1 MAMSKKIHLLVF
13 TIALLSITTSAF
25 AGLHW
30 VSFNGTGGVYKYV
43 MQIDS
48 DGNITKAPTAVLK
61 WNLPNSGEPVN
72 PFGEDSVNGPLG
84 GPTAMA
90 LMDKSSTEFFLYI
103 VGAHG
108 GLWRFTVN
116 KATLKPT
123 NPLPTLLK
131 QPQKDGAETSTLD
144 FASLQATQH
153 SPRFL
158 AALFGELANRA
169 GCCTTDI
176 TLAGGGWGFGIN
188 SNGGLDG
195 TSNRITPRTN
205 FHDQFVSVSADGLMA
220 ISNVEKHAEG
230 FTTCCYND
238 NNNEEH
244 IYAQPL
250 KAGHLPKGDPV
261 VVGISG
267 DQTAAVDVSN
277 PLPGTNKRLVVYNT
291 RSLDDPDTSNGDDVV
306 TQVIDKDTGAKS
318 GGPQVLQ
325 SDQEIM
331 MGHWQ
336 GVAVDPGGEF
346 ILFVKRPFRSD
357 PVCCDTDTAQTGN
370 RDSLYYL
377 KVDSNGKAVGSPK
390 LLYSADDGPFD
401 GQHDEDTGDEFAW
414 PQINMID
421 VMED

>member
-1 MAMSKKIHLLVF
+1 MAMSKKTHLLVF
-13 TIALLSITTSAF
+13 TIALLCFTSSAF

-61 WNLPNSGEPVN
+61 WSLPGSGEPTN
-72 PFGEDSVNGPLG
+72 PFGDDSVNGPLG

-90 LMDKSSTEFFLYI
+90 LMDKSSTEFWLYI

-108 GLWRFTVN
+108 GLWRFTIN
-116 KATLKPT
+116 KSTLKPT
-123 NPLPTLLK
+123 SLMPSILK

-153 SPRFL
+153 SPHFL
-158 AALFGELANRA
+158 AALFGELSNGAK
-169 GCCTTDI
+169 CCTTDI

-188 SNGGLDG
+188 SKGGLDG

-205 FHDQFVSVSADGLMA
+205 LHDQFVSVSADGLMA
-220 ISNVEKHAEG
+220 ISNVEKHEHG

-277 PLPGTNKRLVVYNT
+277 PLSGNRRFVVYNT

-306 TQVIDKDTGAKS
+306 VQVIDATTAQKL
-318 GGPQVLQ
+318 GGPHVLQ
-325 SDQEIM
+325 SDQEIQ
-331 MGHWQ
+331 MGMWQ

-346 ILFVKRPFRSD
+346 ILFVRRPVKTGGD
-357 PVCCDTDTAQTGN
+357 PMDVNN

-377 KVDSNGKAVGSPK
+377 KIDTNGNAVGTPK

-401 GQHDEDTGDEFAW
+401 GEYDENTGDEFAW